1 MKYLIIGSGMQ
12 GRACAYDLLKD
23 PKTEGVLLADV
34 SEKGLSAVKGWL
46 KSPKV
51 KTKKLDASD
60 LAAVKRL
67 AKGFDV
73 TVSCVPYFFN
83 LDLAKAAIEAGTH
96 FIDLGGNTDIVR
108 QELALHDRAKKRGV
122 TVIPDNGLGPGMINT
137 IAVAAMEKLDK
148 TDAVL
153 IRDGGLPQQ
162 PVPPLN
168 YMLTFS
174 VHGLINEYVEDATA
188 LRDFK
193 RVAVPGLSE
202 TEIIDLPAPLGRCEA
217 AHASGG
223 LSTMAWT
230 FAGKVR
236 FMDNKL
242 IRYPGHITFINTM
255 RDLGFFSQD
264 PVEVAGKKIAP
275 RALAALLFERHFDR
289 PGDKDLVV
297 IRVTARG
304 TKDGRRAEAVYDM
317 MDFYDTATGLTA
329 MMRTTGFP
337 AAIVAN
343 MLASGVI
350 NKPGAYPV
358 ETGVPAQRFL
368 SEAKKRG
375 FELTDSFRWNGKVP
389 GSRRNNDVPV

>member
-1 MKYLIIGSGMQ
+1 
-12 GRACAYDLLKD
+12 
-23 PKTEGVLLADV
+23 
-34 SEKGLSAVKGWL
+34 
-46 KSPKV
+46 
-51 KTKKLDASD
+51 
-60 LAAVKRL
+60 
-67 AKGFDV
+67 
-73 TVSCVPYFFN
+73 
-83 LDLAKAAIEAGTH
+83 
-96 FIDLGGNTDIVR
+96 
-108 QELALHDRAKKRGV
+108 
-122 TVIPDNGLGPGMINT
+122 
-137 IAVAAMEKLDK
+137 
-148 TDAVL
+148 
-153 IRDGGLPQQ
+153 
-162 PVPPLN
+162 
-168 YMLTFS
+168 
-174 VHGLINEYVEDATA
+174 
-188 LRDFK
+188 
-193 RVAVPGLSE
+193 
-202 TEIIDLPAPLGRCEA
+202 
-217 AHASGG
+217 
-223 LSTMAWT
+223 MAWT